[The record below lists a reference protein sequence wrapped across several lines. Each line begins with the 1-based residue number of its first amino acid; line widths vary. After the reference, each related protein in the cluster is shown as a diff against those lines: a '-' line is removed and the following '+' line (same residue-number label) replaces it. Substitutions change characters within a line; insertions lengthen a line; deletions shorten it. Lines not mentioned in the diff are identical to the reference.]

1 MTDNP
6 RIGKDV
12 IESLTLGMYED
23 CRFIYR
29 EYIQNSADQVD
40 KAVAEGL
47 INAGEDEIHITISP
61 EERCIIIEDNATG
74 ISSDKVIPILR
85 NIAHSTK
92 KRGEDK
98 GFRGIGRLGGLG
110 YCSKLI
116 FETTYAGEEVKSI
129 MTWDADLLKQIIN
142 DRNNSEEAVD
152 VLARVTG
159 TITKKEASD
168 KHYFKVIL
176 ENVTSDELLNV
187 ERVKNYLSMVAPVDI
202 SSQFYYR
209 YQINEF
215 ARENGLKVDIY
226 NIYIN
231 GEQIYKPYT
240 PGIYEDNQGG
250 KKKVDDILGVDFLL
264 SKDDNGN
271 IIYWGWYSL
280 SRLKER
286 LSRRISLVVFDCVKR
301 IFRLAMRK
309 SAKNSLLTHLTSDSH
324 FIILEKF
331 ML

>member
-47 INAGEDEIHITISP
+47 INAGEDEIHITINP
-61 EERCIIIEDNATG
+61 KERCIVIEDNATG

-116 FETTYAGEEVKSI
+116 FETTFAGEEVKSI

-142 DRNNSEEAVD
+142 DRDNSEEAVD
-152 VLARVTG
+152 VLARVTD
-159 TITKKEASD
+159 TIHKKEAAD

-202 SSQFYYR
+202 SSQFIYR
-209 YQINEF
+209 SQINKF
-215 ARENGLKVDIY
+215 IKDNGLKVDAY

-231 GEQIYKPYT
+231 EEQIYKPYT
-240 PGIYEDNQGG
+240 THIYKEIPGS
-250 KKKVDDILGVDFLL
+250 KKAIDDILGVDFLL
-264 SKDDNGN
+264 SKDSDGN

-280 SRLKER
+280 SHLGGQMERINIARGIRLRKEN
-286 LSRRISLVVFDCVKR
+286 IQIGDEEIC
-301 IFRLAMRK
+301 
-309 SAKNSLLTHLTSDSH
+309 KN
-324 FIILEKF
+324 FFCNK
-331 ML
+331 

>member
-40 KAVAEGL
+40 KAVAEKL
-47 INAGEDEIHITISP
+47 INAGEDEIHITINP
-61 EERCIIIEDNATG
+61 EERCIVIEDNATG
-74 ISSDKVIPILR
+74 ISSDKVVPILR

-116 FETTYAGEEVKSI
+116 FETTFAGEEVKSI
-129 MTWDADLLKQIIN
+129 MIWDANLLKQIIN
-142 DRNNSEEAVD
+142 DRDNSEEAVD
-152 VLARVTG
+152 VLARVTD
-159 TITKKEASD
+159 TITKKEAAD

-202 SSQFYYR
+202 SSQFIYR
-209 YQINEF
+209 SQINKF
-215 ARENGLKVDIY
+215 IKDNGLKVDTY
-226 NIYIN
+226 NTRWRN
-231 GEQIYKPYT
+231 
-240 PGIYEDNQGG
+240 
-250 KKKVDDILGVDFLL
+250 
-264 SKDDNGN
+264 
-271 IIYWGWYSL
+271 
-280 SRLKER
+280 
-286 LSRRISLVVFDCVKR
+286 
-301 IFRLAMRK
+301 
-309 SAKNSLLTHLTSDSH
+309 
-324 FIILEKF
+324 
-331 ML
+331 